1 MLAPLPARLSTGV
14 QNGFSQHTYQGFV
27 QCCRALEAGEITAAE
42 ARTHIHKSIHLRPD
56 LLELFVQ
63 WSTPVPA
70 GGVCFYFVS
79 TADLC
84 RDLRCMD
91 TALSFMLPA
100 LEPIHAQWGPITSP
114 AIFQSDFAAF
124 QLEYRACHAKNDADG
139 KRRLT
144 QEFAKS
150 HLEKQKYHGH
160 AIHLSHV
167 VAMRTPTQRGAC
179 VTSVCGPGGGGRL
192 LTIKQGD
199 LDQPLAALMEK
210 VHVFGQHF
218 LQIHLQES
226 IWAQAMWEMHSEN
239 VHQPGPHAGGV
250 NVVGGDTTQVGTP
263 QYIITCQ
270 ACEEN
275 LRQSMAWLA
284 DCTPTM
290 QLQLRA
296 GSTQEEHCS
305 VAHVRHAWKRELH
318 RRSTLQSPHPA
329 DLV

>member
-14 QNGFSQHTYQGFV
+14 QNGFSKHTYQGFV

-42 ARTHIHKSIHLRPD
+42 ARIHMHSNIHLRPD
-56 LLELFVQ
+56 LLELFVH

-91 TALSFMLPA
+91 TALFFMLPA
-100 LEPIHAQWGPITSP
+100 LELIHAQWGPITFP
-114 AIFQSDFAAF
+114 AIFQLDFAAF
-124 QLEYRACHAKNDADG
+124 QLEYRACHARNDADG
-139 KRRLT
+139 KLRLA
-144 QEFAKS
+144 QEFAQK
-150 HLEKQKYHGH
+150 HTEKQKYHGH
-160 AIHLSHV
+160 PVQLSHV
-167 VAMRTPTQRGAC
+167 AAGRAPTEQDAC
-179 VTSVCGPGGGGRL
+179 RPGGGL
-192 LTIKQGD
+192 PAIKQSD
-199 LDQPLAALMEK
+199 LDLSLAFLLEK
-210 VHVFGQHF
+210 VDVFGQQC
-218 LQIHLQES
+218 LEIHKQDS
-226 IWAQAMWEMHSEN
+226 IWAQAVREMRSEN
-239 VHQPGPHAGGV
+239 VCQSHAGGAK
-250 NVVGGDTTQVGTP
+250 VVAGGTAPAHTL

-275 LRQSMAWLA
+275 FRQSMAWLA

-296 GSTQEEHCS
+296 GSTQQEHGS
-305 VAHVRHAWKRELH
+305 VAQVRRAWKRELH
-318 RRSTLQSPHPA
+318 RRSTLLSPHPA